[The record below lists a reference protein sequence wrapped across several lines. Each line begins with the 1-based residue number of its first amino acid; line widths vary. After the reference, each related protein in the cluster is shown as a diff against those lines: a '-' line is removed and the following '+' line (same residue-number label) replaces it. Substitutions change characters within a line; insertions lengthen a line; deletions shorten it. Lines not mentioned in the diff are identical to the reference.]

1 MKIVRQQQEEEL
13 LNKIKNIKE
22 DICEIKGSN
31 LNIKVGI
38 DKDGK

>member
-13 LNKIKNIKE
+13 LNKIRGIKE
-22 DICEIKGSN
+22 EISEMKGSN